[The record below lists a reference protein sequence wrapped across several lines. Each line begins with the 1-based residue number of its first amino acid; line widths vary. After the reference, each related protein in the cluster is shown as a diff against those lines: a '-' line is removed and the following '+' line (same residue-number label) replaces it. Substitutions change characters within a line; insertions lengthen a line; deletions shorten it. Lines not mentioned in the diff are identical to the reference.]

1 MALTVHDVTLNA
13 DLFRQ
18 AYPHWPHP
26 EPVTAPHSVQ
36 IGGSWYGLDD
46 AVTATAVLA
55 ELDADRDREAARLA
69 RMARLDALDR
79 DGLEAL
85 CAAFGVEV
93 YPLATLW
100 DEWPGD

>member
-1 MALTVHDVTLNA
+1 MALTAHDIALNA
-13 DLFRQ
+13 DLFRA
-18 AYPHWPHP
+18 AYPHWPAP

-36 IGGSWYGLDD
+36 IAGAWYGLDD

-55 ELDADRDREAARLA
+55 ELDASRDEAAARLA

-100 DEWPGD
+100 EE

>member
-1 MALTVHDVTLNA
+1 MALTAHDILLDA
-13 DLFRQ
+13 GLFHL
-18 AYPHWPHP
+18 AYPTWPHP
-26 EPVTAPHSVQ
+26 EPAPEPHPAE
-36 IGGSWYGLDD
+36 IAGHWYGLDD

-55 ELDADRDREAARLA
+55 EIDAGRDEAAARLA
-69 RMARLDALDR
+69 RMARLDGLDR

-100 DEWPGD
+100 EEWPGD